1 MRRQSPLMANA
12 LRTVAVPNMILLVP
26 IGALFAIAMEK
37 PAGYVGAGV
46 CWVGTLVVGAPVGR
60 LDPYRH
66 DPGWLPFED
75 DSQPTSEVR
84 SRTRHGVGHDVNAAG
99 LRRIRSLAS
108 VSGFQ
113 NRRHAAPTPG
123 AATTPVHHIVAGIE
137 MSRPSQ
143 HSVVG
148 F

>member
-46 CWVGTLVVGAPVGR
+46 CWVGTLVLGALVGR

-75 DSQPTSEVR
+75 DSRLRRVR
-84 SRTRHGVGHDVNAAG
+84 SRTRHGVGHDVNAAR
-99 LRRIRSLAS
+99 LRRIRSLRVSFGFSKSATSEPKMTPNAS
-108 VSGFQ
+108 
-113 NRRHAAPTPG
+113 R
-123 AATTPVHHIVAGIE
+123 
-137 MSRPSQ
+137 RPSPMSGGAEYFGVQ
-143 HSVVG
+143 RA
-148 F
+148 